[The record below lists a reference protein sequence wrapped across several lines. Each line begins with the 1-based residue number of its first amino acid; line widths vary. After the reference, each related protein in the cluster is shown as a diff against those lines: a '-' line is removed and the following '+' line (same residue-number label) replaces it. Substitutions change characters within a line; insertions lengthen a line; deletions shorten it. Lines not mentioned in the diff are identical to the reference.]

1 MFDNNQN
8 GTESQGFESQ
18 NNGFYGDSGVE
29 NVTKKAGKGKK
40 AAIIS
45 GVTAAVVVGGGATAY
60 ACSDFVKNQ
69 VKLRTMKAENY
80 YAWVCEENAETFAK
94 SVSESYKKGLE
105 DYGKGSSA
113 SVYVGYDVSDDVK
126 ELFLTEVLGEDYK
139 SETDDE
145 SQVLI
150 DVVNNIESLK
160 VGADI
165 QQKKLLGSY
174 NAYAQLNGDNILS
187 IEAVQDMENFDF
199 FLRIPELTEKWLG
212 AELGESL
219 NDEISDELGFYGSN
233 TDYVELYKD
242 ILENPEKFL
251 SPEDI
256 ETEVKRYVN
265 VWNETV
271 SDVELEKSEEI
282 DICDISVKY
291 TVAEVEINEKLADKL
306 AVNML
311 KELKNDEIVKKIVTD
326 KLEVMDKSEYKD
338 SIQEL
343 IDDLK
348 DEMDDK
354 DYDNDDEIT
363 LRTYIDSMG
372 VIRGFEVE
380 AEDEFTVFA
389 AVGKDGDEVRGEV
402 YAKQGKEKSFSA
414 ELTATVSD
422 KKFDGQID
430 IDIPHTEYDD
440 DWNPETT
447 FETYTLSFKDYEVVN
462 EDKGYF
468 NADVS
473 IIIPDIDPIDLE
485 FKSSGKEQEIAYAVK
500 FDGKDYGKVTLGFS
514 SEESAKVEKP
524 DSSNAVMI
532 DLENADDFDITTYVT
547 EDDIKNWA
555 LDVCKK
561 LGFSDD
567 MLDELADAFTEGFMD
582 EINGSGSGYDW
593 DDDDDY
599 DWDDDDWDWDDDDD
613 DDDDDYSYS
622 YDTYDGVKAA
632 DDEAYIRIDDKGYL
646 YYMGYEDDALAG
658 NAKNAKITGDGEYTV
673 SVTTESELFKNR
685 YADEK
690 TDGIYLLEIRANSV
704 EGIGD
709 AEVTVKSIKIDG
721 KDVEIKQQPVSNYSY
736 GNYFDIELY
745 YDGYEEDAVFDA
757 ASVGEWKTI
766 EVTFEVKGLK

>member
-18 NNGFYGDSGVE
+18 NSSYSDSGVE

-80 YAWVCEENAETFAK
+80 YAWVCEENAENLAK
-94 SVSESYKKGLE
+94 SVSEGYKKGLE
-105 DYGKGSSA
+105 DYGKGSNA
-113 SVYVGYDVSDDVK
+113 SVYVGYDVSDDAK

-139 SETDDE
+139 SVADDE

-150 DVVNNIESLK
+150 DMVDNIESLK
-160 VGADI
+160 VGAEV

-174 NAYAQLNGDNILS
+174 NAYAQLNGDNIISL
-187 IEAVQDMENFDF
+187 EAVQDMENFDF

-212 AELGESL
+212 FELGESL
-219 NDEISDELGFYGSN
+219 NDEISDELGLYGSN
-233 TDYVELYKD
+233 TVFVELYKD
-242 ILENPEKFL
+242 ILEDPEKFL

-271 SDVELEKSEEI
+271 NDVELEKSEEV
-282 DICDISVKY
+282 DICDITVKY

-348 DEMDDK
+348 DEMEDK

-363 LRTYIDSMG
+363 FKTYIDSKG

-380 AEDEFTVFA
+380 ADDEFTVFA
-389 AVGKDGDEVRGEV
+389 VVGKDGDDVRGEV
-402 YAKQGKEKSFSA
+402 YAKEGKEKAFSA
-414 ELTATVSD
+414 ELTATESG
-422 KKFDGQID
+422 KKYTGQID
-430 IDIPHTEYDD
+430 VDVPHTEYDD
-440 DWNPETT
+440 DWNPKTT

-485 FKSSGKEQEIAYAVK
+485 FKSSGKEQEISYAVS

-514 SEESAKVEKP
+514 ADENAKVENP
-524 DSSNAVMI
+524 DKSNAVMVDI
-532 DLENADDFDITTYVT
+532 ENADDFDITTYVT

-567 MLDELADAFTEGFMD
+567 MLDELADAFTEGFMRELED
-582 EINGSGSGYDW
+582 NGSDYDW
-593 DDDDDY
+593 DDDDY
-599 DWDDDDWDWDDDDD
+599 DWDDDDYDWDD
-613 DDDDDYSYS
+613 DDDDDYSYD
-622 YDTYDGVKAA
+622 YDTYDGVEAA
-632 DDEAYIRIDDKGYL
+632 DDEAYIRIDDKGYF
-646 YYMGYEDDALAG
+646 YYMGYDDDSLAG

-673 SVTTESELFKNR
+673 SVTTDSELYKNR
-685 YADEK
+685 YSDEK
-690 TDGIYLLEIRANSV
+690 PNGIDVLEIRAYEV

-709 AEVTVKSIKIDG
+709 AEVTIKSVKVDG
-721 KDVEIKQQPVSNYSY
+721 KEMEIKQQPVSNYSY
-736 GNYFDIELY
+736 GDYLDIELY
-745 YDGYEEDAVFDA
+745 YNGYDEDAVFDA
-757 ASVGEWKTI
+757 ASVGEWNTI
-766 EVTFEVKGLK
+766 EVTFEVKGLKK